1 MTYFAPRQGLFAVII
16 LVSISLHLLFFVI
29 AQDYTLSQQR
39 NSTAQHRASLIAK
52 DIAVSLNAQDR
63 VGISI
68 IASAYLKD
76 GQVNFIG
83 VYDSSDNL
91 IVPTGKESTQD
102 FIAKEPI
109 TLNNQVL
116 GSVAVHAHAINR
128 AEIISL
134 NWAFLVAMFA
144 LHVIIYLI
152 YGYIA
157 RPSQNMLKKITEDV
171 RLRLVSAEILPAT
184 SAFESDSTKIT
195 PLAPKPTQQEA
206 EAELKTETDTPADE
220 PTPEV
225 VSEPA
230 PAKSSQIMV
239 QIQFDDTDGLMSTV
253 SHHTKSAYFSLC
265 TQLLTKAVEKT
276 LTLPVL
282 SGVSVLDIE
291 DYSEK
296 GATVIFK
303 ADNPHGKVATTAMM
317 LAKLMTIL
325 HQIVYDKHRELR
337 RFGLPARA
345 MVSDI
350 EHRNHVLKV
359 ANKHKERVLI
369 LLGESD
375 LNQLQVYSELGK
387 LTNPIT
393 IHERE
398 ARWLKALSESTAQRI
413 KQVRDKVLLED

>member
-52 DIAVSLNAQDR
+52 DIAVPLNAQDR

-76 GQVNFIG
+76 GQVDFIG
-83 VYDSSDNL
+83 VYDSNDNL
-91 IVPTGKESTQD
+91 IVPIGKESTQD

-109 TLNNQVL
+109 TLDNQVL

-144 LHVIIYLI
+144 LHIIIYLI

-157 RPSQNMLKKITEDV
+157 RPSKNMLSKIAEDV
-171 RLRLVSAEILPAT
+171 RLRLINADILPVT
-184 SAFESDSTKIT
+184 PAFEPDTTKTT
-195 PLAPKPTQQEA
+195 PQVPEPA
-206 EAELKTETDTPADE
+206 EADTPDDKPEPEETISE
-220 PTPEV
+220 PTPI
-225 VSEPA
+225 
-230 PAKSSQIMV
+230 KSSHIMV
-239 QIQFDDTDGLMSTV
+239 QIQFDDADGLMSTV

-265 TQLLTKAVEKT
+265 TQLLTKAVTET

-282 SGVSVLDIE
+282 SGVSMLDIE

-350 EHRNHVLKV
+350 DHQNHVLKV
-359 ANKHKERVLI
+359 AKKHKERVLI

-393 IHERE
+393 VHERE

-413 KQVRDKVLLED
+413 EQVRDKVLLGD